1 MFRNPVKIPGGE
13 RGFTLVEI
21 MVVIS
26 IIVILLSMALP
37 IYSRSL
43 KRAREDALK
52 RNLETLNEMID
63 QYTLDKQKAPQS
75 LNDLVSAGYLKQIP
89 VDITDRSDTWVVD
102 EDDSIRSIYQKEG
115 GIAAVH
121 SGSNQTAIDGTAY
134 STW

>member
-52 RNLETLNEMID
+52 RNLETLNQMID

>member
-1 MFRNPVKIPGGE
+1 MLGSEPVRHWQRPQRFERGLQRRHPVFELDALVNRRFAHMFRNPVKIPGGE

-26 IIVILLSMALP
+26 IIVILLSIALP

-63 QYTLDKQKAPQS
+63 QY
-75 LNDLVSAGYLKQIP
+75 
-89 VDITDRSDTWVVD
+89 
-102 EDDSIRSIYQKEG
+102 
-115 GIAAVH
+115 
-121 SGSNQTAIDGTAY
+121 
-134 STW
+134 

>member
-75 LNDLVSAGYLKQIP
+75 LHDLVSAGYLKQIP

-121 SGSNQTAIDGTAY
+121 SGSNQIAIDGTAY